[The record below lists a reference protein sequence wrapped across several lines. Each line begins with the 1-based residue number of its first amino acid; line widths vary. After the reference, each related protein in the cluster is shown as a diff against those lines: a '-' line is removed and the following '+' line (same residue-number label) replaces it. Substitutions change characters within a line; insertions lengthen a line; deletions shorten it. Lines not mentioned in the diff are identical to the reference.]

1 MSKKLLFITD
11 PLKGLKQEKDTSI
24 FMMEE
29 SIALGCKVYQCEM
42 SDLYIS
48 EGMVLADS
56 RNIIAIGSNKV
67 ESIKSEEEE
76 ENVQLING

>member
-29 SIALGCKVYQCEM
+29 SIALGARFKTRKRYFHFHDGGVYRFGLQGL
-42 SDLYIS
+42 S
-48 EGMVLADS
+48 V
-56 RNIIAIGSNKV
+56 RNV
-67 ESIKSEEEE
+67 
-76 ENVQLING
+76 

>member
-29 SIALGCKVYQCEM
+29 SIALGLQGLSV
-42 SDLYIS
+42 
-48 EGMVLADS
+48 
-56 RNIIAIGSNKV
+56 RNV
-67 ESIKSEEEE
+67 
-76 ENVQLING
+76 